1 MKKPVTVKSFQEL
14 SYVLK
19 SGHAPMVREPHRG
32 NWQIEYNG
40 RVIEADMPYP
50 VCVDKIKVYKRMG
63 NVWPKPELIK
73 IKPFKG

>member
-1 MKKPVTVKSFQEL
+1 
-14 SYVLK
+14 
-19 SGHAPMVREPHRG
+19 MVREPHRG